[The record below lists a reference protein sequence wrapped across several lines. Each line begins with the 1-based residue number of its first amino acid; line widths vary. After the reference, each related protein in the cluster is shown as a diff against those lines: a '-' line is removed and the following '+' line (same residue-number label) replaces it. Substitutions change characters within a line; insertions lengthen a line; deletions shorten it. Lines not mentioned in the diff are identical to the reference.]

1 MELVLDRKVADRR
14 IFPAID
20 IARSGTRKEELLLT
34 PEEINRVYLLRNFL
48 GDMPE
53 DEAIHFLLTRM
64 ARTKTNREFFV
75 SMAQGS

>member
-1 MELVLDRKVADRR
+1 
-14 IFPAID
+14 
-20 IARSGTRKEELLLT
+20 LT

-53 DEAIHFLLTRM
+53 DEAVLFLLTRM

-75 SMAQGS
+75 SMAQGQ